1 MSRKMIDYKVEG
13 NKISTIDG
21 YKVGGGDE
29 LTAGKNITI
38 SDNNIIS
45 AKGVDTANPDSEGMG
60 GIVIQAK
67 HYAVGDK
74 LSVGLNLASYPDRL
88 YIPASA
94 PDFDVIKVDNVVFIT
109 TYTYNRSQRRMY
121 ANLICIKEGD
131 VSTGKNQTMISTWFP
146 IK

>member
-1 MSRKMIDYKVEG
+1 MSRKMIEYEVENG
-13 NKISTIDG
+13 KITSIDG
-21 YKVGGGDE
+21 YSVGGGDE

-38 SDNNIIS
+38 SDDNTIS

-74 LSVGLNLASYPDRL
+74 LTVGLNLASQPDRL

-94 PDFDVIKVDNVVFIT
+94 PDFDVIKVDNVVFLT

-121 ANLICIKEGD
+121 ANLVCIKEGD
-131 VSTGKNQTMISTWFP
+131 VVNSTNQTMISTWFP